1 MYQPRYNRG
10 MISNIQVLRGLA
22 ALAVV
27 LLHSEYKIFG
37 VVSTQFQGVSIFF
50 VISGFIVA
58 YITRGGMED
67 FMARRVIRIVPIYWV
82 VTVFAFFWLSLGQFD
97 WVRQSLYEPAQAG
110 RQALNALHNDE
121 SVINALRS
129 MFFIPYRDSVSGDYG
144 SFIYTGWTLN
154 IEFFFYVLFAIFGL
168 AGRRIAMIGVTI
180 VFAAL
185 AWLHASTQ
193 LEGPFVRF
201 YGQQVSLYIVS
212 GFVVYALWDKFG
224 RAASLAPK
232 GLIGGVAAVVGILLV
247 MLNCAQLWYPSMG
260 ASAPMMALYNL
271 LPPLVVL
278 AALFLHSA
286 GIQCKWRPLMI
297 LGDISYVLYLCHV
310 LVLTTMS
317 RYATTYPVLDY
328 RAGASGMLTALIL
341 CCAVAWLLHV
351 GVERPL
357 LRFGKWLLD
366 LRRRPT
372 EVAA

>member
-1 MYQPRYNRG
+1 

-27 LLHSEYKIFG
+27 LLHSEYKILG

-58 YITRGGMED
+58 YITKGGMED

-97 WVRQSLYEPAQAG
+97 WIWWILHDPVQAG
-110 RQALNALHNDE
+110 RQALNALHNERPVSD
-121 SVINALRS
+121 ALRS

-260 ASAPMMALYNL
+260 ASAPMMALYTL

-286 GIQCKWRPLMI
+286 GIQC
-297 LGDISYVLYLCHV
+297 G
-310 LVLTTMS
+310 
-317 RYATTYPVLDY
+317 TY
-328 RAGASGMLTALIL
+328 
-341 CCAVAWLLHV
+341 
-351 GVERPL
+351 
-357 LRFGKWLLD
+357 K
-366 LRRRPT
+366 
-372 EVAA
+372 